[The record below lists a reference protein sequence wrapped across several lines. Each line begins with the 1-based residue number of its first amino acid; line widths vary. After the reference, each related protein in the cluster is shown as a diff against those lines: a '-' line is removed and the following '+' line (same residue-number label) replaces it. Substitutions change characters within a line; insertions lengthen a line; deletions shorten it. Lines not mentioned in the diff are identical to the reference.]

1 MTTSLGSTPAV
12 LVAPESAAED
22 IRNALAIIAV
32 TDMEPLNKA
41 AIAVRLNRA
50 IAKIEDRQPA

>member
-12 LVAPESAAED
+12 LVAPESTAED

-50 IAKIEDRQPA
+50 IAKLEDRQPA